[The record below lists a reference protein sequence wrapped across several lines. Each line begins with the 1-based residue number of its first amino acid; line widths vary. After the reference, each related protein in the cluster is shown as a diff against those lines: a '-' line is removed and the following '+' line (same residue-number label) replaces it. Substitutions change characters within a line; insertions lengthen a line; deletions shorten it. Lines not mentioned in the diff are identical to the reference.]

1 VPTDDLAGGYLATIR
16 GEESFDN
23 PEISKY
29 VKKYYVANPEYT
41 VEDRAKMGR
50 YIENVTRVTTMVEA
64 MHGAGS
70 PQAQRIVMMAPSD
83 IDKEVKM
90 AENVIEGSGD
100 VEGIALNRK
109 KE

>member
-1 VPTDDLAGGYLATIR
+1 VPADDLAGGYLATMP

-23 PEISKY
+23 PEISMY
-29 VKKYYVANPEYT
+29 VKKYYVANPEHT

-50 YIENVTRVTTMVEA
+50 HIENVTRVTTM
-64 MHGAGS
+64 
-70 PQAQRIVMMAPSD
+70 
-83 IDKEVKM
+83 
-90 AENVIEGSGD
+90 AEDVIEGSGD